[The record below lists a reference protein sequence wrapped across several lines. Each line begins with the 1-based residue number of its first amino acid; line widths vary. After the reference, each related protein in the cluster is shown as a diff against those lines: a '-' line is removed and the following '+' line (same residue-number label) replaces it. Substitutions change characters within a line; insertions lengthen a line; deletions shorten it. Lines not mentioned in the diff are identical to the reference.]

1 MTTRRR
7 QAGVGFL
14 GFLVL
19 AALVGFGALV
29 LMKLFPLYN
38 ESFKVTSAMKAVA
51 GRVDIAEQS
60 PAAIRD
66 LMLRNFE
73 VQDLDDFNAGNIRQH
88 LVVAKAPTGQGRV
101 MTFTYERRTHLVGNL
116 DVVLN
121 FQREQ
126 PLAGSDVSP

>member
-1 MTTRRR
+1 MTTRSR

-19 AALVGFGALV
+19 AALVGLGALV

-38 ESFKVTSAMKAVA
+38 ESFKVTSAIKAVA

-73 VQDLDDFNAGNIRQH
+73 VQDLDDFNASNIRQH
-88 LVVAKAPTGQGRV
+88 LAVVKAPTGQGRV
-101 MTFTYERRTHLVGNL
+101 LSFRYERRAPLLGNL

-121 FQREQ
+121 FEREQ
-126 PLAGSDVSP
+126 PIAGTAVGP